1 MKIKSV
7 EIQNFRSIATARFDL
22 DDYSLLVGP
31 NNAGKSTV
39 IDALRVF
46 YGKDKYAYRSDRD
59 TPLVGNG
66 GEAWVEI
73 NFELLPD
80 EQETLAEK
88 YKNQNNLLRVR
99 KYLSCDDAS
108 KNGVIY
114 AYLPN
119 AELST
124 EQFYGAKQVQQGKL
138 GEVVYIPAV
147 SKVDEHVKLT
157 GPSALRDLLSSI
169 LNDLIES
176 SDAFVELE
184 RSFCRFSD
192 SIKDESIEGGFSLGS
207 MEQELSKRL
216 GEWGTDISFQIST
229 PSVTEITKSLIDF
242 QCRDNSHDQ
251 YLGLD
256 QFGSGFQR
264 HFIFSLIQLS
274 AEHLNNKATTKSKEF
289 RPQLNLLLFEEP
301 EAFLHPSKQQL
312 LSLNLQSL
320 AEDKTWQVVCST
332 HSPHFVSQN
341 TDKLSAIIR
350 LQRSNG
356 TSTAY
361 QIGATKWKEIA
372 ENNKEIFEATGS
384 TPSSDEKLLEMEDIK
399 YCLFLDPDRCGMF
412 FATRV
417 LLVEGTTETAF
428 IKRLIA
434 DRKIELPPD
443 GLHVVNCMGKYN
455 THRFIQLLI
464 NLGIPHGILHDD
476 DDCRGTHKEIHQLI
490 RNHSHDTLTCDFV
503 LIPKDLESFLGIDT
517 KADRWNKPQHVVLHY
532 AQGRIDEE
540 RVKAFCDMV
549 TGLIEKMAPST

>member
-1 MKIKSV
+1 MAACQRSRDGFIMKIKSV
-7 EIQNFRSIATARFDL
+7 EIQNFRSVATARFDL

-59 TPLVGNG
+59 IPLVGNG

-73 NFELLPD
+73 TFVLLPD

-88 YKNQNNLLRVR
+88 YRNPNSFLKVR
-99 KYLSCDDAS
+99 KYLSSDDAS

-119 AELST
+119 DELST

-176 SDAFVELE
+176 SDAFEELE
-184 RSFCRFSD
+184 SSFRRFSE
-192 SIKDESIEGGFSLGS
+192 SIKDESTEGGVSLGS
-207 MEQELSKRL
+207 LEKELGKRL
-216 GEWGTDISFQIST
+216 GEWGADISFQIST

-242 QCRDNSHDQ
+242 RCRDDSHDQ

-274 AEHLNNKATTKSKEF
+274 AEYSNKKATTKTKEF

-341 TDKLSAIIR
+341 TDKLSAVIR
-350 LQRSNG
+350 LKRSNG
-356 TSTAY
+356 TSTAH
-361 QIGATKWKEIA
+361 QIGITKWKEIA
-372 ENNKEIFEATGS
+372 ENNQEIFKATGS
-384 TPSSDEKLLEMEDIK
+384 TPSGDESLSEMEDVK
-399 YCLFLDPDRCGMF
+399 YGLYLDPDRCGMF

-417 LLVEGTTETAF
+417 LLVEGPTETAL

-443 GLHVVNCMGKYN
+443 GLHVMNCMGKYN
-455 THRFIQLLI
+455 THRFVQLLS

-476 DDCRGTHKEIHQLI
+476 DNCKGNHPAVHQLI
-490 RNHSHDTLTCDFV
+490 RRYSHDTLTCGFERR
-503 LIPKDLESFLGIDT
+503 IPI
-517 KADRWNKPQHVVLHY
+517 
-532 AQGRIDEE
+532 
-540 RVKAFCDMV
+540 
-549 TGLIEKMAPST
+549 